1 MSETAKARDGD
12 NWTEAEWEQHS
23 QAQATKQKSDK
34 AMIQYVLDSA
44 LRNALTQRVTKLYK
58 QQLTQDPKSLVKS
71 KKMLDLLAQLT
82 TLEEEMEDK
91 KVTGTISFITINPRP
106 ITSVE
111 DLKKFHAL
119 FEKALTK
126 KWIDGYIYCYDQRA
140 DLDCWNNQL
149 EKDGDLDDWIP
160 KIGIHIHMVVKTFT
174 KKKTS
179 EMVRELYSTLKA
191 YLGNPKHV
199 DVQRCKPEKEIG
211 AIDYVL
217 LKKKDDKKSVVEGT
231 KRFHL
236 THCGFDFIKEHNWDT
251 EETDIPIT
259 QEEIL

>member
-1 MSETAKARDGD
+1 MSETAKTRDGD
-12 NWTEAEWEQHS
+12 NWTEEEWLEHS
-23 QAQATKQKSDK
+23 QVQANKTKADK

-91 KVTGTISFITINPRP
+91 KVAGTVSFITINPQP
-106 ITSVE
+106 IKDE
-111 DLKKFHAL
+111 QDLRNFHKL
-119 FEKALTK
+119 FEKVLTK
-126 KWIDGYIYCYDQRA
+126 KWVDGYIYCYDQRY
-140 DLDCWNNQL
+140 DVDCWENL
-149 EKDGDLDDWIP
+149 ASKEDLGFDDILP
-160 KIGIHIHMVVKTFT
+160 KIGVHIHMVVKTYT

-179 EMVRELYSTLKA
+179 EMVREIYSTLKS

-199 DVQRCKPEKEIG
+199 DVQRCKPEKELG

-217 LKKKDDKKSVVEGT
+217 LKKKDDKQSVVKGT
-231 KRFHL
+231 LRFHQNYA
-236 THCGFDFIKEHNWDT
+236 GFDYIKQHNWDN
-251 EETDIPIT
+251 EEDS